1 MAKATCMSESGTPDP
16 GRDIPEEEAPLITEI
31 RRVYEIQKQ
40 LLHERAEKELAL
52 LERREKKWY
61 WRAWWS
67 IEWWFRDLFR
77 KMTRARP
84 RPTSMPASNSGV
96 PNAPPGDKRQICL
109 HGDNQ
114 T

>member
-1 MAKATCMSESGTPDP
+1 VAKATCMSESGTPDP

-61 WRAWWS
+61 WRAWWCQGS
-67 IEWWFRDLFR
+67 PQNQPVRVRVLIQNQ
-77 KMTRARP
+77 P
-84 RPTSMPASNSGV
+84 RRVGPLGS
-96 PNAPPGDKRQICL
+96 
-109 HGDNQ
+109 
-114 T
+114 

>member
-1 MAKATCMSESGTPDP
+1 MSESGTPDP

-67 IEWWFRDLFR
+67 IEWWFR
-77 KMTRARP
+77 
-84 RPTSMPASNSGV
+84 V
-96 PNAPPGDKRQICL
+96 
-109 HGDNQ
+109 
-114 T
+114 